1 MKSSTKGYASFDYE
15 LIGYRESKLQ
25 KMDILLNGDVVDA
38 LSSIVHKD
46 FAYSRGKVI
55 CEKLKEIIADVLNV
69 EADDITEDTK
79 FVDDLGADSLDIF
92 QIIMGIEET
101 SILKLIMMRLKR
113 SQQSEMRLSRSKKQQ
128 ITRMLGVKKLPGFF
142 ILWGRL

>member
-1 MKSSTKGYASFDYE
+1 MEF
-15 LIGYRESKLQ
+15 
-25 KMDILLNGDVVDA
+25 
-38 LSSIVHKD
+38 
-46 FAYSRGKVI
+46 
-55 CEKLKEIIADVLNV
+55 EKLKEIIADVLNV

-101 SILKLIMMRLKR
+101 LRYCKLIMMRLKR

-128 ITRMLGVKKLPGFF
+128 ITRMLGVKSPAGFF
-142 ILWGRL
+142 ILWGINYESGTEMFRRKNRIYIP